1 MRKLHPT
8 LKFLMWNYGSLNDEQ
23 ESDYIK
29 AKMIMVNKDF
39 NKFVEVVFLRLMI
52 PIHRLQSITFSEL
65 VVKCQKLIRK
75 FAFEQLQ
82 KISRDVNEV
91 QHRAASCVSQRDI
104 QVCISLLIVTH
115 LYGLFLL
122 FL

>member
-1 MRKLHPT
+1 
-8 LKFLMWNYGSLNDEQ
+8 MWNYGSLNDEQ

-52 PIHRLQSITFSEL
+52 PIHRLQNITFSEL

-82 KISRDVNEV
+82 KISIKTAPREIYTLKITHTLLS
-91 QHRAASCVSQRDI
+91 QGRISSAIVSKVKQRS
-104 QVCISLLIVTH
+104 QYVLC
-115 LYGLFLL
+115 
-122 FL
+122 

>member
-1 MRKLHPT
+1 
-8 LKFLMWNYGSLNDEQ
+8 MWNYGSLNDEQ

-52 PIHRLQSITFSEL
+52 PIHRLQNITFSEL